1 MKRFNGSYVA
11 ALKTL
16 SGWSGHLHPE
26 LVHAFDEKSDD
37 SMCIREKSLY
47 TSGSQ
52 HFLPCDPIKKKASL
66 LLTFFSPQVMA
77 SLWT

>member
-16 SGWSGHLHPE
+16 SGRSGHLHPE

-37 SMCIREKSLY
+37 SYVYQRKITLH
-47 TSGSQ
+47 Q
-52 HFLPCDPIKKKASL
+52 WLP
-66 LLTFFSPQVMA
+66 TFFA
-77 SLWT
+77 L